1 MGKRIAVLGA
11 GGIGGSVGFYLSQA
25 GHDVTLID
33 QWAEHV
39 QTMQR
44 QGLTLTD
51 VNREATVPVKALHL
65 SDVSNVFE
73 PFDIVFLSVKS
84 YDTPWM
90 AQLVA
95 PHLGPGSF
103 VLPTQNALND
113 EAVAQVVGYGR
124 TVGCVTTISA
134 GVYEPGH
141 VVRTDP
147 ITTHAFDVG
156 ELHGRITPRV
166 REVVAML
173 QVIGPADGT
182 TNIWGSRWAKLIWN
196 SMGNALA
203 GLMGADTR
211 GITPAQSDK
220 AAMIRAVTGVE
231 AAHVA
236 AAMGVAIEP
245 IRGIPGERF
254 ATASTQAEIVALKD
268 ALEHAAGERTLT
280 PEQLQRLGVPGRPS
294 LLQDVIKGRR
304 TEVDFLN
311 GEIVR
316 QGAAAGIATPM
327 NAAIVELM
335 HRVERGEVRPG
346 LDNLARLAPYI
357 G

>member
-11 GGIGGSVGFYLSQA
+11 GGIGGSVGFSLSQA

-44 QGLTLTD
+44 RGLTLTD
-51 VNREATVPVKALHL
+51 VNQEATVPVKALHL

-90 AQLVA
+90 AQLIA

-113 EAVAQVVGYGR
+113 ETVARVVGYGR

-147 ITTHAFDVG
+147 T
-156 ELHGRITPRV
+156 
-166 REVVAML
+166 
-173 QVIGPADGT
+173 
-182 TNIWGSRWAKLIWN
+182 
-196 SMGNALA
+196 
-203 GLMGADTR
+203 
-211 GITPAQSDK
+211 
-220 AAMIRAVTGVE
+220 
-231 AAHVA
+231 
-236 AAMGVAIEP
+236 
-245 IRGIPGERF
+245 
-254 ATASTQAEIVALKD
+254 
-268 ALEHAAGERTLT
+268 
-280 PEQLQRLGVPGRPS
+280 
-294 LLQDVIKGRR
+294 
-304 TEVDFLN
+304 
-311 GEIVR
+311 
-316 QGAAAGIATPM
+316 
-327 NAAIVELM
+327 
-335 HRVERGEVRPG
+335 
-346 LDNLARLAPYI
+346 
-357 G
+357 